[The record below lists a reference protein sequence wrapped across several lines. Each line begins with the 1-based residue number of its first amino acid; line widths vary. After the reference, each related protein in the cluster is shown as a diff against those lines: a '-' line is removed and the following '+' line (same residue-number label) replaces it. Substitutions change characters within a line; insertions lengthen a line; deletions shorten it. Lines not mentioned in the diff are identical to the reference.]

1 MASEPH
7 IIAFDGQ
14 TRHAGRIDGKNKRP
28 VRRKPVVCKLA
39 PSFERGQKKVTGK
52 MGIRQLD
59 TVRKVNGA
67 RAAGAAPARISGLN
81 ELQVRLP
88 ASCSKCSCVIA
99 LISREN
105 NGHSLRCACCGAPLG
120 CVSNAAERF
129 LQKFVELFGR
139 PTKPIEI
146 HHHS

>member
-1 MASEPH
+1 
-7 IIAFDGQ
+7 
-14 TRHAGRIDGKNKRP
+14 
-28 VRRKPVVCKLA
+28 
-39 PSFERGQKKVTGK
+39 

-67 RAAGAAPARISGLN
+67 RAAGAAAARISGLN

-105 NGHSLRCACCGAPLG
+105 NGHSLRCASCGAPLG
-120 CVSNAAERF
+120 RVSNAAERF

-139 PTKPIEI
+139 PTKPVEI
-146 HHHS
+146 HHNSKTELSLPPSGAAADDSHDIIAPEKEVK